1 MKLIKCNTCGDVV
14 RLVHTEWRKCECGKS
29 GGQYNDDMISAT
41 IGGDCEVIGLRN
53 DFFKEKPFSNKR
65 SEDGKNA
72 IIQGEYLGDNQ
83 IHRIKSSDGPKLK
96 MDIEK
101 VDDDK
106 NKITF
111 TDKRKYTIN
120 LKGEKSPKTIE
131 VPANKEPS
139 FKAVKEEYII
149 KESIKDQLLF
159 ERKRRKKKKKRDAC
173 YYKVKSRYDVWPS
186 AYASGALSKCRKV
199 GADNWGNSTN
209 ESEDKVNT
217 TFVKDFLI
225 DFGTLISLNFSQITK
240 MGVDGDATKE
250 LTLMMQQLRKPI
262 INGQTYFDFLKDNMN
277 TISNNPKL
285 LSTLLGI
292 VRDFLIY
299 IEPRVNRFV
308 TDGTIKDGWLDRI
321 NKIKEDYKKIINSS
335 VNETVIDEKWSKE
348 YKDSIDCNNPKGFSQ
363 RAHCQGRKKNEE
375 VFNID
380 ELITEK
386 RKLTSKPGSESN
398 LRDWFKRKG
407 AKGSTGGWVDCN
419 TCRKDKET
427 GRTKCKPCGRKEGEK
442 RSKYPAC
449 RPTAGSCKKYK
460 KSTGKSWGKKAM
472 SEGLDY
478 HLEHNIPLTENIYRY
493 GSESYFKLINEVR
506 SLYNKG
512 ELELS
517 ETEQEL
523 ISTDIG
529 KRAVY
534 EGRVVWLDILYEE
547 GVEVSILTEAKYKG
561 KNVPLNKPKRGG
573 SKKFYVYTKNDKGNV
588 IKVSFG
594 AKSGGGKLAVKLK
607 DPKARKAFADR
618 HNCEQKNDKTKAGY
632 WACRLPRYAKSLGL
646 SGGGKWW

>member
-159 ERKRRKKKKKRDAC
+159 ERKRRKKKKKKKRDAC

-240 MGVDGDATKE
+240 MGVDGDATKK

-363 RAHCQGRKKNEE
+363 RAHCQGRKK
-375 VFNID
+375 
-380 ELITEK
+380 
-386 RKLTSKPGSESN
+386 
-398 LRDWFKRKG
+398 
-407 AKGSTGGWVDCN
+407 
-419 TCRKDKET
+419 
-427 GRTKCKPCGRKEGEK
+427 
-442 RSKYPAC
+442 
-449 RPTAGSCKKYK
+449 KK
-460 KSTGKSWGKKAM
+460 
-472 SEGLDY
+472 
-478 HLEHNIPLTENIYRY
+478 NN
-493 GSESYFKLINEVR
+493 
-506 SLYNKG
+506 
-512 ELELS
+512 
-517 ETEQEL
+517 
-523 ISTDIG
+523 
-529 KRAVY
+529 
-534 EGRVVWLDILYEE
+534 
-547 GVEVSILTEAKYKG
+547 
-561 KNVPLNKPKRGG
+561 
-573 SKKFYVYTKNDKGNV
+573 
-588 IKVSFG
+588 
-594 AKSGGGKLAVKLK
+594 
-607 DPKARKAFADR
+607 
-618 HNCEQKNDKTKAGY
+618 
-632 WACRLPRYAKSLGL
+632 
-646 SGGGKWW
+646 